1 MPAIKQD
8 AYTSGRLLWNEA
20 KHKKATLTGLTV
32 DNQGLS
38 PETISLYDCFT
49 AMSGYWV
56 SGGAAVAQEDL
67 GVTNVLS
74 GKIRKQLTVPTG
86 ETVHLGD
93 TDLKDLQF
101 LGSVYVVASVTDTG
115 CIITTQ
121 YQLK

>member
-8 AYTSGRLLWNEA
+8 AYTSGRLLWTEA

-32 DNQGLS
+32 DNQGVS

-49 AMSGYWV
+49 AISGVWA
-56 SGGAAVAQEDL
+56 SGGAAQAQEDL
-67 GVTNVLS
+67 GTTDVLS
-74 GKIRKQLTVPTG
+74 GKIRKQLTVPAG
-86 ETVHLGD
+86 ETAHLGD

-115 CIITTQ
+115 CIITAQ
-121 YQLK
+121 YQLR